1 VSTSI
6 HAVNLSTAPA
16 GEWVVPLDRLRP
28 ADRAR
33 VGGKALNLGLM
44 RQARLPVP
52 DGFCVTTKAFEQW
65 VAAWDDPVAP
75 RPCAT
80 IIVPV
85 GRGSGRAGST
95 PGTERLGGSL
105 ALPARG
111 SWLGG
116 RFAAEAL
123 DRAVLA
129 GDVDWPGRAA
139 SLRDRLRQTP
149 VPEPVI
155 EAVRAALADAGDAG
169 PWAVRSSATAEDQ
182 PDGSFA
188 GQHDSFLGI
197 VGPEAVIDAVR
208 ACWLSLFTDRALAY
222 RARCGRGSEAAAM
235 AVVVQ
240 EMVVADVA
248 GVVFLGDPVHQDP
261 SRIVIEGAPGCG
273 VGVVSGRVRPDRM
286 VLERGSLQVLERS
299 AGDDAGGG
307 MAHALSEQLA
317 RELARLAL
325 EAERLLGA
333 PQDLEWA
340 VRNGTAWVLQSRPI
354 TTSLHAAS
362 APPEVWCN
370 ANVCENLPGVLTP
383 MSWSL
388 VELLL
393 EGCFRPLLHMI
404 GIDTDARPWFGRI
417 AGRVYLNVGLS
428 DAILRSGWPTAPVSV
443 WDLLGGRPTDAEA
456 AALERV
462 RQSATRPSRRQ
473 IRRLLWLAL
482 RALPALSG
490 THGAA
495 FLRALRQRLD
505 ALEQTPFPALSDA
518 ELSGV
523 VSGIVPR
530 LFPELEEP
538 LALVRVFMSLSPA
551 VACVL
556 ALPGLTRGWLGDAD
570 GGIACRLLGTAG
582 DMASAEAA
590 LDLWRLAAW
599 ARQHTE
605 VKAILAEPQP
615 YPLLRHRLRGS
626 PTGVGFLER
635 WDAFVRRHGHHARGE
650 VDAFNPRWSETPD
663 ELLDQIRHYLDLPD
677 GFDPTAEQAR
687 RRAEREVLFEAC
699 RRRLRAPWKRWGF
712 GWLVR
717 RGQAGLRFRENVK
730 SEAVRS
736 VASLRA
742 ALLEAGRRLEAR
754 GLLATAGDVF
764 YLEFGEL
771 DRTLRGD
778 PIARV
783 AEVIA
788 LRKAERKRLETMHPP
803 SIVVGDFRPEA
814 SLAGLGPDPSANGA
828 LHGLGVSSGCAR
840 GRARVI
846 PQGDPGARLLP
857 GEILV
862 VPWTDPGWTPLYL
875 TAAGIVADI
884 GGQLSHGSIIAREYG
899 IPAVVNVGH
908 ATQTLRTGQL
918 IEVDGDRGLVRVVE
932 SPGTGTG

>member
-1 VSTSI
+1 MSTFK
-6 HAVNLSTAPA
+6 HAVNLTGAPA
-16 GEWVVPLDRLRP
+16 GEWVIPLGRLRP
-28 ADRAR
+28 TDRAR
-33 VGGKALNLGLM
+33 VGGKAVNLGRLQ
-44 RQARLPVP
+44 QARLPVP
-52 DGFCVTTKAFEQW
+52 PGFCITTKAFQQW
-65 VAAWDDPVAP
+65 IEGIEGAPELLARLDQAVAAGQAGWPEQA
-75 RPCAT
+75 AT
-80 IIVPV
+80 V
-85 GRGSGRAGST
+85 R
-95 PGTERLGGSL
+95 EQ
-105 ALPARG
+105 
-111 SWLGG
+111 
-116 RFAAEAL
+116 
-123 DRAVLA
+123 
-129 GDVDWPGRAA
+129 
-139 SLRDRLRQTP
+139 LRHRP
-149 VPEPVI
+149 VPGSVSQ
-155 EAVRAALADAGDAG
+155 AVCDACKRFGG
-169 PWAVRSSATAEDQ
+169 VELWAVRSSATAEDQ

-188 GQHDSFLGI
+188 GQHDSFLHLG
-197 VGPEAVIDAVR
+197 GRDAVLEAVR
-208 ACWLSLFTDRALAY
+208 ACWVSLFTDRALAY
-222 RARCGRGSEAAAM
+222 RVRRGLGSASAAM

-240 EMVVADVA
+240 EMLAADLA
-248 GVVFLGDPVHQDP
+248 GVVFSGDPVRQDP
-261 SRIVIEGAPGCG
+261 NRIIIEGAPGCG

-299 AGDDAGGG
+299 AGDDVGGG
-307 MAHALSEQLA
+307 MAHALSDPLA
-317 RELARLAL
+317 RELARLVL
-325 EAERLLGA
+325 EAERFLGA

-340 VRNGTAWVLQSRPI
+340 VRNGTVWVLQSRPI
-354 TTSLHAAS
+354 TTSLHVAS

-393 EGCFRPLLHMI
+393 VGCFRPLLRMI
-404 GIDTDARPWFGRI
+404 GIDTDVRPWFGRI

-428 DAILRSGWPTAPVSV
+428 DAILRSGWPSAPVSV

-462 RQSATRPSRRQ
+462 RQNATQPPRRQ
-473 IRRLLWLAL
+473 MRRLLWLGL

-490 THGAA
+490 TYGTA

-505 ALEQTPFPALSDA
+505 ALEKTPLSALSDA
-518 ELSGV
+518 ELSGF

-530 LFPELEEP
+530 LFPELDEP
-538 LALVRVFMSLSPA
+538 LELARVFMSLSPA
-551 VACVL
+551 LACVL
-556 ALPGLTRGWLGDAD
+556 ALPGITRRWLGDAD
-570 GGIACRLLGTAG
+570 GRIAHRLLGTAG

-605 VKAILAEPQP
+605 VKVILAERQP
-615 YPLLRHRLRGS
+615 YPLLRDRLRGS
-626 PTGVGFLER
+626 PTGAGFLER
-635 WDAFVRRHGHHARGE
+635 WDAFLRRHGHHARGE
-650 VDAFNPRWSETPD
+650 VDVFNPRWSETPD
-663 ELLDQIRHYLDLPD
+663 DLLDQVRRYLDLSD
-677 GFDPTAEQAR
+677 GFDPLAEQAR
-687 RRAEREVLFEAC
+687 RRAEREALFEAC
-699 RRRLRAPWKRWGF
+699 RRQLRAPWKRWGF

-742 ALLEAGRRLEAR
+742 AVLEAGRRLEAR

-764 YLEFGEL
+764 FLEFAEL

-778 PIARV
+778 PVVRV

-788 LRKAERKRLETMHPP
+788 SRKAERQRLESVHPP
-803 SIVVGDFRPEA
+803 SIVVGDFRPDA
-814 SLAGLGPDPSANGA
+814 PLAGPGRDPSANGA
-828 LHGLGVSSGCAR
+828 LHGLGVSPGCAR

-846 PQGDPGARLLP
+846 PQGDPEARLLP

-908 ATQTLRTGQL
+908 ATQLLRTGQL
-918 IEVDGDRGLVRVVE
+918 VEVDGDRGIVHAVE
-932 SPGTGTG
+932 SPGTG